1 MRYTKL
7 WMNILW
13 VLVAVY
19 AAATIA
25 NSLFSLSI
33 PIAAVLGVA
42 VVFALVHGAIRYRWS
57 GMLAFVVI
65 CLVVS
70 NILEN
75 TSILTG
81 FPFGHYHYT
90 DGLGAKLFLVPLLI
104 GPAYFSTGYLA
115 WAVSNVLIGEIR
127 RGSTAF
133 TTFAVPFIA
142 SFLMVMWDL
151 CLDPT
156 ASTIRHIWIWEQGG
170 GYFGVPLTNYLGWFF
185 TVYVFLQLFA
195 LFVRSRR
202 AGEQEKRTWP
212 RPYHAQAVLMYGV
225 IGLTFVLNYVV
236 GAGNTLVTDPRYTG
250 NNAIVASTGTRFF
263 RPGGATDDA
272 TINADSSKSWRV
284 YRHDQDDVIQ
294 LYPNQKSSST
304 NHALFTSYAGD
315 VAGDNLATYSF
326 ITPAYFIAPE
336 HPINSMHAPVASSNA

>member
-1 MRYTKL
+1 
-7 WMNILW
+7 MNILW

-19 AAATIA
+19 AVATFA

-33 PIAAVLGVA
+33 PLAAVLSISVI
-42 VVFALVHGAIRYRWS
+42 FALIHGAMRYRWS
-57 GMLAFVVI
+57 GMVTFIVI

-90 DGLGAKLFLVPLLI
+90 DGLGPKLFLVPLLI
-104 GPAYFSTGYLA
+104 GPAYFATGYLA
-115 WAVSNVLIGEIR
+115 WALSTVLIGEVR
-127 RGSTAF
+127 RGSAAF
-133 TTFAVPFIA
+133 TTVAVPFIA

-195 LFVRSRR
+195 LFLRLRR
-202 AGEQEKRTWP
+202 ADLAEKGTWP
-212 RPYHAQAVLMYGV
+212 RSYYAQAVAMYTV

-236 GAGNTLVTDPRYTG
+236 GNSNTQVTDAAGVVWHTG
-250 NNAIVASTGTRFF
+250 SITESAAIVSIYTMLFAAALAAVKLVQGSAVATQRVSEERTGETT
-263 RPGGATDDA
+263 A
-272 TINADSSKSWRV
+272 KSYPRV
-284 YRHDQDDVIQ
+284 VKERAV
-294 LYPNQKSSST
+294 
-304 NHALFTSYAGD
+304 
-315 VAGDNLATYSF
+315 
-326 ITPAYFIAPE
+326 
-336 HPINSMHAPVASSNA
+336 